1 MKTTFDI
8 ASNILSRSRELAK
21 REHVPLKGLVEEG
34 LLLVI
39 ERHESRPTE
48 KVRPVTFRGN
58 GLSRE
63 FSDASWR
70 DLRDAA
76 YAGHGV

>member
-8 ASNILSRSRELAK
+8 ASNILTRSRMLAK
-21 REHVPLKGLVEEG
+21 REHVALKGLVEEG

-39 ERHESRPTE
+39 ERHESRPAKT
-48 KVRPVTFRGN
+48 VQPVTFRGH

-63 FSDASWR
+63 YSGASWSEV
-70 DLRDAA
+70 RDAA
-76 YAGHGV
+76 YAGHGA

>member
-8 ASNILSRSRELAK
+8 ASNILSRSRALAK

-39 ERHESRPTE
+39 ERHESRPAKT
-48 KVRPVTFRGN
+48 VQPVTFRGN
-58 GLSRE
+58 GLSGE
-63 FSDASWR
+63 YSGASWSKV
-70 DLRDAA
+70 RDAA
-76 YAGHGV
+76 YAAHGA